1 MEPFAH
7 RGVGRVYLGL
17 LNKPLFR
24 WLMGYQ
30 GVADRTKITNAEI
43 DAYLDLLR
51 CHDNGRAF
59 LKIMRGFELTREKA
73 DLYVGVLRSPHYPV
87 RIVWGEADPALKIT
101 VRGEQARQ
109 AAELD
114 TIHRLPGKH
123 FLQED
128 QAPALANEILAAT
141 SSR

>member
-1 MEPFAH
+1 
-7 RGVGRVYLGL
+7 
-17 LNKPLFR
+17 
-24 WLMGYQ
+24 MGYQ
-30 GVADRTKITNAEI
+30 GVADRSKITTAEV

-51 CHDNGRAF
+51 RHDNGRAF

-73 DLYVGVLRSPHYPV
+73 DLYVGVLRSTRYPV

-101 VRGEQARQ
+101 VRGEQARK
-109 AAELD
+109 AAGLD

-128 QAPALANEILAAT
+128 QAPALADEILAAT
-141 SSR
+141 RTQ